1 MTMGGGMEI
10 TGETLRYGAVM
21 LLAGVGIPILAALNA
36 SLGARMASPAA
47 AATWLFAVAF
57 AAAFAVLVLTAGA
70 GALARLPGHPPQLY
84 LAGLF
89 VAFYVLSVTWIAPRF
104 GVGNAVIFV
113 LLGQMLAFAAI
124 DHFGL
129 MGAMHKPLSLQRAG
143 GIAMMAA
150 GVWLALTA

>member
-1 MTMGGGMEI
+1 
-10 TGETLRYGAVM
+10 
-21 LLAGVGIPILAALNA
+21 
-36 SLGARMASPAA
+36 
-47 AATWLFAVAF
+47 
-57 AAAFAVLVLTAGA
+57 
-70 GALARLPGHPPQLY
+70 
-84 LAGLF
+84 
-89 VAFYVLSVTWIAPRF
+89 
-104 GVGNAVIFV
+104 NAVIFV